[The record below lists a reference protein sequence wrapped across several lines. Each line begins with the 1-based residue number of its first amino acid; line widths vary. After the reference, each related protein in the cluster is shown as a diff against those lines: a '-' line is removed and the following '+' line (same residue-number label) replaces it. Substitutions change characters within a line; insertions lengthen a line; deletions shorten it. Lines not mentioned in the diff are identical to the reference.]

1 MNDVQL
7 IFITTILL
15 LLFIIIYII
24 FIEFPIKRTNTKGIY
39 TKKEK
44 SK

>member
-7 IFITTILL
+7 IFTTTILL

-39 TKKEK
+39 TKKGK
-44 SK
+44 K